1 MLHSQ
6 KLYSNTS
13 LIVVTLKALFI
24 VMDIFLVSSAE
35 QMEVVLKE
43 LIKIMT
49 MLELA
54 HNSHF

>member
-24 VMDIFLVSSAE
+24 DMDIFLFSSAE

-54 HNSHF
+54 HYSHF